1 MNNFMKNFQKMAQQ
15 MPKGGGGGA
24 SFTTAGVLATVG
36 VVGWGVS
43 NAIYTVKAGQ
53 RAVVFNRLTGIERMT
68 KGEGTWFVVPW
79 VQTPYIFDTRIRP
92 TKFSSKTGTKDLQMV
107 DITQTVLYK
116 PVPEA
121 LPQILGQLG
130 PDYDRRVLISIA
142 NETLKSVVAQF
153 NASQLI
159 TQREQVSRLIKR
171 NLTERAR
178 DFNII
183 IDDVSIT
190 HSTFSAVYTKAVE
203 DKQVAQQDAE
213 RAKYLVK
220 QAEQDRLSTI
230 IKAQGEAESAEMIGQ
245 AVAKNPGYIQLRQLD
260 AAKIVA
266 DVMSKSRNQ
275 MVLDSDSLLLNVL
288 QEGASADR
296 LTRGAGK

>member
-1 MNNFMKNFQKMAQQ
+1 
-15 MPKGGGGGA
+15 MPKGGGGGGA

-36 VVGWGVS
+36 VAAWGVS
-43 NAIYTVKAGQ
+43 NSIVTVQGGQ
-53 RAVVFNRLTGIERMT
+53 RAVVFNRVTGIEKET
-68 KGEGTWFVVPW
+68 YGEGTWFVVPW
-79 VQTPYIFDTRIRP
+79 LQTPYIFDTRIRP

-121 LPQILGQLG
+121 LPTILGQLG

-230 IKAQGEAESAEMIGQ
+230 IKAQGEAESAEMIGN

-260 AAKIVA
+260 AARVIA

-296 LTRGAGK
+296 LTRGAGN

>member
-1 MNNFMKNFQKMAQQ
+1 MNNLMKNFQKLAQQ

-43 NAIYTVKAGQ
+43 NSIYTVQGGQ
-53 RAVVFNRLTGIERMT
+53 RAVVFNRYSGIERET
-68 KGEGTWFVVPW
+68 YGEGTWFVVPW
-79 VQTPYIFDTRIRP
+79 LQTPYIFDTRIRP

-121 LPQILGQLG
+121 LPTILGELG

-159 TQREQVSRLIKR
+159 TQREQISRLIKR

-230 IKAQGEAESAEMIGQ
+230 IKAQGEAESAQMIGE

-260 AAKIVA
+260 AARVIA

>member
-1 MNNFMKNFQKMAQQ
+1 MNNLMKNFQKLAQQ

-43 NAIYTVKAGQ
+43 NSIYTVQGGQ
-53 RAVVFNRLTGIERMT
+53 RAVVFNRYSGIERET
-68 KGEGTWFVVPW
+68 YGEGTWFVVPW
-79 VQTPYIFDTRIRP
+79 LQTPYIFDTRIRP

-121 LPQILGQLG
+121 LPTILGELG

-159 TQREQVSRLIKR
+159 TQREQISRLIKR

-230 IKAQGEAESAEMIGQ
+230 IKAQGEAESAQMIGE

-260 AAKIVA
+260 AARVIA
-266 DVMSKSRNQ
+266 DIMSKSRNQ